1 MQLSAVVLPWGELE
15 KNGQL
20 LHTLD
25 AAMEAYVPVAH
36 NKHDAGPLDAL
47 KVPSTHAVQG
57 PPLAPV

>member
-1 MQLSAVVLPWGELE
+1 
-15 KNGQL
+15 
-20 LHTLD
+20 
-25 AAMEAYVPVAH
+25 MEAYVPVAH